1 VKKNIRRPDDAES
14 FRILVVDDEAPT
26 RGVLLSALREH
37 SYLCSEAD
45 SIERARIIIVKARP
59 DLVVLDLSFPGED
72 GIDFLREL
80 RQEDDLP
87 VIVCT
92 GRADELDRIKG
103 LDLGADDYITKPFF
117 PNELATR
124 VKAVLRRSGNT
135 PVRGKLVFG
144 EVLIQL
150 NTREV
155 TKSGTLIKLTS
166 REFDLLVYL
175 AKHPRMVFSR
185 EALLKAIWSQK
196 GTRTNAT
203 VTEHIRR
210 LRAKIEADPNKPAHL
225 IAVRGVGYRLL
236 P

>member
-1 VKKNIRRPDDAES
+1 MNKKNKLPES
-14 FRILVVDDEAPT
+14 SEKFRILVVDDEAPT

-37 SYLCSEAD
+37 QYLCSEAD
-45 SIERARIIIVKARP
+45 SIERARVVIMKARP
-59 DLVVLDLSFPGED
+59 DLVILDLTFPGED

-80 RQEDDLP
+80 REEDDLP
-87 VIVCT
+87 VIVCS
-92 GRADELDRIKG
+92 GRGEELDKIKG
-103 LDLGADDYITKPFF
+103 LDIGADDYITKPFS

-144 EVLIQL
+144 DVLIHL
-150 NTREV
+150 DTREV
-155 TKSGTLIKLTS
+155 SKSGVQIKLTS

-210 LRAKIEADPNKPAHL
+210 LRAKIESDPNKPAHL
-225 IAVRGVGYRLL
+225 IAVRGVGYRLM

>member
-1 VKKNIRRPDDAES
+1 MV
-14 FRILVVDDEAPT
+14 
-26 RGVLLSALREH
+26 
-37 SYLCSEAD
+37 
-45 SIERARIIIVKARP
+45 IVKARP
-59 DLVVLDLSFPGED
+59 DLVILDLSFPGED
-72 GIDFLREL
+72 GIDFLKEL
-80 RQEDDLP
+80 REEDDLP
-87 VIVCT
+87 VIVCS
-92 GRADELDRIKG
+92 GRGNELDRIKG
-103 LDLGADDYITKPFF
+103 LDIGADDYITKPFS

-144 EVLIQL
+144 DVLIHL
-150 NTREV
+150 DTREV
-155 TKSGTLIKLTS
+155 TKNSISVKLTS

-196 GTRTNAT
+196 GSRTNAT

-210 LRAKIEADPNKPAHL
+210 LRSKIENDPNKPLHL
-225 IAVRGVGYRLL
+225 IAVRGVGYRLM